1 MRKTGSSAG
10 VGGAVLEDGTLFVPV
25 VALSPP
31 TPSPLPVVLVL
42 DRAPGDGL
50 DLRGSFGGVFSFSIR
65 LCLCPSAPSSPF
77 VLALGKDLAFCIS
90 RCTTSSAILGEGGDG
105 GGAAAF
111 SSSTI
116 LFSTGSY
123 RCSLRNERERVNF
136 GSTLI
141 DRYFRPSHLRTN
153 RSNNGHLFL
162 FLQMWSSKVAP
173 PRRDCITCAS
183 CAPCPSEARPSSLP
197 SPDLFI
203 SSLGACCRRRRP
215 RPWPSRQ
222 AFAFVQLAV
231 SSRLKVNESPELTDT
246 AVTSLPP
253 LSPLVV
259 NVLASRHCA
268 GKAPD
273 IPPSLSL

>member
-141 DRYFRPSHLRTN
+141 DRYFRPSHLKNEPIEQRSFIFIFTN
-153 RSNNGHLFL
+153 VVIES
-162 FLQMWSSKVAP
+162 
-173 PRRDCITCAS
+173 
-183 CAPCPSEARPSSLP
+183 
-197 SPDLFI
+197 
-203 SSLGACCRRRRP
+203 GAAAEGLYYLC
-215 RPWPSRQ
+215 
-222 AFAFVQLAV
+222 
-231 SSRLKVNESPELTDT
+231 
-246 AVTSLPP
+246 
-253 LSPLVV
+253 
-259 NVLASRHCA
+259 
-268 GKAPD
+268 
-273 IPPSLSL
+273 